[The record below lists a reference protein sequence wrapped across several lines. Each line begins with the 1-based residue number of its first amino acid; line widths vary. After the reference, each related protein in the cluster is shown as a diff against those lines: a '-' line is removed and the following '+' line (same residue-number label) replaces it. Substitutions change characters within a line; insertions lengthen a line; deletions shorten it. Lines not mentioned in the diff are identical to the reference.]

1 MPAHVPP
8 VADER
13 SGLLAFLDHQR
24 QLVRTTTHGLTDDE
38 AATTPSA
45 SSLSVG
51 GIVKHLAQVE
61 RNWMATVRGENT
73 RDVAAYVEGF
83 RFGRGDSLADVLA
96 DYEAAARETEKVI
109 ADIDDLGQPVPVPRG
124 VPWFPQDVDAW
135 SVRWVLL
142 HLIEETARHAGHADV
157 VRESLDGATSISLLA
172 AKEQWPANDFVQ
184 PWTRAATETRGQ
196 TKEGER

>member
-13 SGLLAFLDHQR
+13 SGLLAFLEQQR
-24 QLVRTTTHGLTDDE
+24 QLVRTATYGLTDEE
-38 AATTPSA
+38 AAATPSA

-51 GIVKHLAQVE
+51 GIVKHLARTE
-61 RNWMATVRGENT
+61 RNWMDTVRGEHS
-73 RDVAAYVEGF
+73 RDVTAYVEGF
-83 RFGRGDSLADVLA
+83 RFGGGDRLADVLA

-142 HLIEETARHAGHADV
+142 HLIEETARHAGHADI

-172 AKEQWPANDFVQ
+172 AQEQWPANDFVQ
-184 PWTRAATETRGQ
+184 PWTRTATQTRGD
-196 TKEGER
+196 TEEGQR

>member
-13 SGLLAFLDHQR
+13 SGLLAFLEQQR
-24 QLVRTTTHGLTDDE
+24 QLVRTASYGLTDEE
-38 AATTPSA
+38 AAATPSA

-51 GIVKHLAQVE
+51 GIVKHLARTE
-61 RNWMATVRGENT
+61 RSWMGTVRGEDS

-83 RFGRGDSLADVLA
+83 RFGGGDRLADVLA
-96 DYEAAARETEKVI
+96 DYEAAAHETDKVI

-142 HLIEETARHAGHADV
+142 HLIEETARHAGHADI
-157 VRESLDGATSISLLA
+157 VRESLDGATSIRLLA
-172 AKEQWPANDFVQ
+172 AQEQWPANDFVQ
-184 PWTRAATETRGQ
+184 PWTRTATQTRGD
-196 TKEGER
+196 TEEGQR

>member
-13 SGLLAFLDHQR
+13 SGLLAFLEQQR
-24 QLVRTTTHGLTDDE
+24 QLVRTATYGLTDEE
-38 AATTPSA
+38 AAATPSA

-51 GIVKHLAQVE
+51 AIVKHLARTE
-61 RNWMATVRGENT
+61 RTSMGTVRGEHS

-83 RFGRGDSLADVLA
+83 RFGGGDRLADVLV
-96 DYEAAARETEKVI
+96 DYDAAARETEKVI
-109 ADIDDLGQPVPVPRG
+109 ADVDDLGQPVPVPRG

-172 AKEQWPANDFVQ
+172 AQEQWPANDFVQ
-184 PWTRAATETRGQ
+184 PWTRTATQTRGD

>member
-13 SGLLAFLDHQR
+13 SGLLAFLEQQR
-24 QLVRTTTHGLTDDE
+24 QLVRITTYGLTDEE
-38 AATTPSA
+38 AAATPSA

-51 GIVKHLAQVE
+51 GIVKHLARTE
-61 RNWMATVRGENT
+61 RNWMGTVRGEHS

-83 RFGRGDSLADVLA
+83 RFGAGDRLADVLA

-142 HLIEETARHAGHADV
+142 HLIEETARHAGHADI
-157 VRESLDGATSISLLA
+157 VRESLDGATSIRLLA
-172 AKEQWPANDFVQ
+172 AQEQWPANDFVQ
-184 PWTRAATETRGQ
+184 PWTRTATQTRGD
-196 TKEGER
+196 TEEGER